1 MIDWLYAGLAGT
13 SHMSLATVA
22 DAAAAAVPSATVPP
36 GLSDPIHVCAA
47 TAAAA
52 AVSAGAVAVLTYVLS
67 DTTHVRA
74 VTIAAAAAAAAAAAV
89 ASAAASVIDPP
100 YSHHRP
106 APPTPLTC
114 VGQDLLCLS
123 VAILVQIITGTR
135 FTPFDRIDTDH
146 HAVVGD

>member
-1 MIDWLYAGLAGT
+1 
-13 SHMSLATVA
+13 MSLATVA
-22 DAAAAAVPSATVPP
+22 DAAAAAVSSATVPP

-47 TAAAA
+47 PAAAA

-74 VTIAAAAAAAAAAAV
+74 VTAAAAAAAV

-106 APPTPLTC
+106 APPTPSHT
-114 VGQDLLCLS
+114 VNMRWSG
-123 VAILVQIITGTR
+123 
-135 FTPFDRIDTDH
+135 FTMFVRSYSGANHNRYTF
-146 HAVVGD
+146 HAF

>member
-22 DAAAAAVPSATVPP
+22 DAAAAAVPSATAPP

-52 AVSAGAVAVLTYVLS
+52 AAVSAGAVVVLTYVLS

-74 VTIAAAAAAAAAAAV
+74 VTIAAAAAAAV
-89 ASAAASVIDPP
+89 ASAAASVLDPP